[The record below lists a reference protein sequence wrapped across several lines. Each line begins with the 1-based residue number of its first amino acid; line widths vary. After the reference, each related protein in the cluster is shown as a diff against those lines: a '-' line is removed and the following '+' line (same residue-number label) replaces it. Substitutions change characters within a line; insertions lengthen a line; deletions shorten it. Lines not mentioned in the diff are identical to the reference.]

1 MIAQLYT
8 LDGKKYIKNT
18 VNMLLYI
25 DKDLKFTC
33 ESGHQK
39 VYSRRVIVNWWKE
52 GQLKSEGA

>member
-8 LDGKKYIKNT
+8 LDGKKYSKNT
-18 VNMLLYI
+18 VNMLLYL

-33 ESGHQK
+33 MSGQK